1 MGPREHIPPGF
12 ISLYK
17 WRQARRGMLWL
28 SNTILLG
35 PAHKAWPWEEQ
46 TSRLPCPS
54 RFADSGLQLPLTA
67 LGRGRRGAGR
77 RRGGAAF
84 PPPPPLIHLPPPP
97 LSLSPEWGRKSIVQ
111 PSTPRGR
118 PGPVL
123 NATKPSDVTPYPTPT
138 PCRRSSCFLQR
149 PRPPHPAASLCP
161 DCGPPTDGCMVWSKH
176 LRANGQPQK

>member
-67 LGRGRRGAGR
+67 LGRGRRGAG
-77 RRGGAAF
+77 GCCLSPTSTPH
-84 PPPPPLIHLPPPP
+84 PPPTPPTLPLPGMGEKIH
-97 LSLSPEWGRKSIVQ
+97 SPALNPERK
-111 PSTPRGR
+111 TR
-118 PGPVL
+118 PGVERHQ
-123 NATKPSDVTPYPTPT
+123 TI
-138 PCRRSSCFLQR
+138 R
-149 PRPPHPAASLCP
+149 PNSVPHPHPVPSQFLLSSATQAPAPGCKPLPRLWAS
-161 DCGPPTDGCMVWSKH
+161 H
-176 LRANGQPQK
+176 